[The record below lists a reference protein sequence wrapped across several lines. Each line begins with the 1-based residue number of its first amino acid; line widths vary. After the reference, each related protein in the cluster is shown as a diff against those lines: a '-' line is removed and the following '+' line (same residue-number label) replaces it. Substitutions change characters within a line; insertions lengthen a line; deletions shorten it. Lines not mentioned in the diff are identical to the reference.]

1 MNAKEKYL
9 ENFLSLKKLK
19 EKDSEREREREK
31 RNYLFIYSL
40 TKIKVSLC
48 FTIQDQNLC
57 FVSFHALKIK
67 KSVLYNK
74 KNLNEDI
81 LGLGTNQLAL
91 SHPKKFDI
99 GYLLFEIP

>member
-48 FTIQDQNLC
+48 FTINNQNLC
-57 FVSFHALKIK
+57 FVLFHKLHLKK
-67 KSVLYNK
+67 TFFHHP
-74 KNLNEDI
+74 
-81 LGLGTNQLAL
+81 LGNFIYKIAFKLQR
-91 SHPKKFDI
+91 SQK
-99 GYLLFEIP
+99 IPRI